1 MEAAVRLALV
11 DDHELFRDALSAI
24 LGKHGF
30 ELVAQSADARSSF
43 ARIDQTRPD
52 VVLMDVALPG
62 MDGITAARELIV
74 RPSRPKVLMLS
85 AYSTS
90 SVVRSALDAGVH
102 GYALKSVGIQELAR
116 GIRLVAEGERYI
128 SPGLVVA
135 TPDGPLSALSER
147 ERDVFRLMVGGATL
161 REIAK
166 VLCVAEKTVDTHRSH
181 IYRKLDVHSAVQL
194 VRFAVM
200 NDVLIER
207 TVGEELDR
215 RRF

>member
-1 MEAAVRLALV
+1 MRATVRLALI
-11 DDHELFRDALSAI
+11 DDHELFRDALRAT
-24 LGKHGF
+24 LGSHGF
-30 ELVAQSADARSSF
+30 ELVAQGADASSSF
-43 ARIDQTRPD
+43 ARIDEARPD

-62 MDGITAARELIV
+62 MDGITAARRILV
-74 RPSRPKVLMLS
+74 QPSPPKVMMLS

-90 SVVRSALDAGVH
+90 SVVRSALDAGVD
-102 GYALKSVGIQELAR
+102 GYALKSLGMEELAR
-116 GIRLVAEGERYI
+116 GIRIVAGGERYV

-135 TPDGPLSALSER
+135 NLDGPLACLSER
-147 ERDVFRLMVGGATL
+147 ERDVFRLLVSGWTL

-166 VLCVAEKTVDTHRSH
+166 ALCVGEKTVDTHRNH
-181 IYRKLDVHSAVQL
+181 IYRKLGVHSAVQL
-194 VRFAVM
+194 VRFAVI